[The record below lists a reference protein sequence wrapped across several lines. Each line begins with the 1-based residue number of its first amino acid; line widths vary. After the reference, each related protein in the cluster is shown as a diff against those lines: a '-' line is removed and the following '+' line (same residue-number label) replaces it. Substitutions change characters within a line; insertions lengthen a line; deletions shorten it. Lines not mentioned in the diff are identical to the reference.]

1 MNSRVGGV
9 IVALVMLQAWG
20 VMLTMTLLP
29 FVQEPAPAL
38 GGVAWASLAGLIG
51 VSGLACMFLALSRS
65 AMGVVSPLVAVMGAA
80 IPALVGIVS
89 GDPVSLALASGF
101 VAALVAIVLI
111 SLPEGADGRPVT
123 SSIERTRPVDWLLI
137 LGAGLGASGFF
148 IATDQA
154 HEHGL
159 GTVTTLVSV
168 RLTSG
173 ALVGAAFVV
182 IWLRSLRSSRRR
194 PIRITRVALGLG
206 ALGAVFDTFG
216 TIAYLEAT
224 ALGTL
229 SVTVVL
235 SSFYPVSTALL
246 ARVILRERL
255 SRLRLAGVGLA
266 VVGAALI
273 GLAAI
278 GG

>member
-1 MNSRVGGV
+1 MNSRVAGV
-9 IVALVMLQAWG
+9 VVALAMLQGWG
-20 VMLTMTLLP
+20 VGLTLALLP
-29 FVQEPAPAL
+29 FVQEPTPAI
-38 GGVAWASLAGLIG
+38 GGVAWAALAGLIG
-51 VSGLACMFLALSRS
+51 VSGLACLFVALSRS
-65 AMGVVSPLVAVMGAA
+65 AMGIVSPLVAVMGAA

-89 GDPVSLALASGF
+89 GDPVSLALALGF

-111 SLPEGADGRPVT
+111 SLPGGSSGRPVA
-123 SSIERTRPVDWLLI
+123 SSIEHTRPVDWLFI

-148 IATDQA
+148 IAIDQA

-159 GTVTTLVSV
+159 GTVTTLLSV
-168 RLTSG
+168 RMTSG
-173 ALVGAAFVV
+173 ALVGAAFV
-182 IWLRSLRSSRRR
+182 IAWLRTLRSARRR
-194 PIRITRVALGLG
+194 PIRITRLAVGLG
-206 ALGAVFDTFG
+206 AAGAVFDTFG

-224 ALGTL
+224 VLTTL

-246 ARVILRERL
+246 ARFVLHERL

-273 GLAAI
+273 GVGAI